1 MKTPLI
7 CHSHPVFLKM
17 AKGSSPFITSA
28 GRDHVILSK
37 QFAVVIA
44 VIVLCATMIFVRVE
58 QGAVK
63 TSVKNAA
70 HVKDNT
76 ANLKKKNTDLQE
88 IQKQLQTD
96 EDELTK
102 MYEKWLDDDGK
113 KMATTKT
120 QIKDLKDKIDEVMRG
135 QESHSDLLDEKADVL
150 DEKEGVLTDLHV
162 QLRQKNTMM
171 KQMKMQIRKL
181 NGTLPEVISN
191 QPDDDDWAW

>member
-1 MKTPLI
+1 LPQPPPYF
-7 CHSHPVFLKM
+7 SKM

-113 KMATTKT
+113 KMAVTKT

>member
-1 MKTPLI
+1 MGK
-7 CHSHPVFLKM
+7 
-17 AKGSSPFITSA
+17 ASSPFITSA

-37 QFAVVIA
+37 QFAIVIGTM
-44 VIVLCATMIFVRVE
+44 IMCATVIFVRIE

-63 TSVKNAA
+63 TAMKNAA
-70 HVKDNT
+70 HVKENT
-76 ANLKKKNTDLQE
+76 VNLKKKNTDLQE
-88 IQKQLQTD
+88 IQKQLQAD

-120 QIKDLKDKIDEVMRG
+120 QISELKEKIDAVMKS
-135 QESHSDLLDEKADVL
+135 QDTHSDLLGEKEDVL
-150 DEKEGVLTDLHV
+150 NAKEDVLTDLHV

-181 NGTLPEVISN
+181 NGTLPELLAN